1 MARRPY
7 QGAPVDAW
15 ALGVVV
21 ATMLT
26 GVLPF
31 QGASEA
37 ELRDNILGGHR
48 NLGPP
53 GLLSPSC
60 LNFLG
65 KLLAPEPSE
74 RVSAAAAA
82 GHPWLQYPS

>member
-1 MARRPY
+1 
-7 QGAPVDAW
+7 
-15 ALGVVV
+15 
-21 ATMLT
+21 MLT
-26 GVLPF
+26 GALPF

-37 ELRDNILGGHR
+37 ELRDNILGGRR

-60 LNFLG
+60 LNFLC